1 MTSNTS
7 KTDAWLYAVGIQ
19 PNALTSANQTEL
31 TTKHG
36 FDTVQME
43 GLRANGSKKRVDF
56 LVFTNQHLNQEV
68 EIFIKQT
75 ERFIQFADQTNLN
88 DQARF
93 DAFSETI
100 GGHVKDLFNVIRD
113 DGTRWYDPGHADADT
128 NDGFAHM
135 LKALFVSWSKHN
147 NPADSLATRIM
158 GLEWKNHTIR
168 GTFYSPDD
176 FKLRMQSL
184 WRINEML
191 PLIGAPT
198 TDAAKLKATWNGLT
212 DDAQDFIKDEKGV
225 DPFDAAHFGLDPI
238 SWTDVFDLLKAYWN
252 REFKKTANNYV
263 QNKRIKRKREDD
275 DDSIHNDDDDGD
287 DSVHSHDDDD
297 DDSAHSNDEDSVH
310 TDDDDSA
317 HSENDDSVHSDD
329 DDSGH
334 NDDDDD
340 DSSTHNGD
348 DDDDADNCDS
358 DEDDDAD
365 SYDNR
370 SNNVGGSP
378 VQQQQQQYFFHP
390 LHLQGASYMTVAPAS
405 ASQFPAFYANQPA
418 TSRIAPTYATGTTS
432 MAPAQ
437 NVPTYKLQT
446 DVNGNQY
453 FVHI

>member
-36 FDTVQME
+36 FDTVHME
-43 GLRANGSKKRVDF
+43 GLRANGSKKLVNF

-75 ERFIQFADQTNLN
+75 ERFIQFADETNLN

-113 DGTRWYDPGHADADT
+113 DGTRWYDPGHDDADT

-184 WRINEML
+184 WRIQHML

-198 TDAAKLKATWNGLT
+198 TDEAKLKASWNGLT
-212 DDAQDFIKDEKGV
+212 DEAQDFIKDEKGV
-225 DPFDAAHFGLDPI
+225 DPFDAANFGLDPI
-238 SWTDVFDLLKAYWN
+238 VWTDVFDLLKAYWN

-263 QNKRIKRKREDD
+263 ENKRTKRKREDD
-275 DDSIHNDDDDGD
+275 DDSA
-287 DSVHSHDDDD
+287 HSHDDDD
-297 DDSAHSNDEDSVH
+297 DDSVQSDGDNSAHSHDDDDDDSVQS
-310 TDDDDSA
+310 DGDDSA
-317 HSENDDSVHSDD
+317 HSHDDDDASVHSDD
-329 DDSGH
+329 DDSVH
-334 NDDDDD
+334 NNDDDDD
-340 DSSTHNGD
+340 NSTHDG
-348 DDDDADNCDS
+348 

-365 SYDNR
+365 SYDNQ
-370 SNNVGGSP
+370 SNNGGGSP
-378 VQQQQQQYFFHP
+378 AQQQQQFFFHP

-418 TSRIAPTYATGTTS
+418 TSRFAPTYATGTTS
-432 MAPAQ
+432 TAPAQ
-437 NVPTYKLQT
+437 KQQAYTIRTDASGKQYLVPM
-446 DVNGNQY
+446 
-453 FVHI
+453 